1 VSEDGDWAAVA
12 KVVSERMDG
21 LGLSR
26 QGLAKRAKLS
36 TATVRLIQL
45 NYGKHR
51 HKPET
56 LEMLSVALEFPPG
69 YLGNVLHGR
78 SQPEVSD
85 AEQVSTEVLMR
96 RLGQLDKISVLEEH
110 LKSLVSE
117 VAIIN
122 EKLDRL
128 TVDVQHPGPGQ

>member
-1 VSEDGDWAAVA
+1 
-12 KVVSERMDG
+12 M
-21 LGLSR
+21 
-26 QGLAKRAKLS
+26 
-36 TATVRLIQL
+36 
-45 NYGKHR
+45 
-51 HKPET
+51 
-56 LEMLSVALEFPPG
+56 EMLSVALEFPPG

-117 VAIIN
+117 VANIN

-128 TVDVQHPGPGQ
+128 TVDVQHPDPGQ